1 MTQLIPNVPPP
12 QPAPQPAPQQP
23 QGPTV
28 VVQPQM
34 PSPQQ
39 VGAYVQAA
47 ETFARHAEGWPM
59 TVGFYVMLAMI
70 AGIFAWVVFK
80 FFPTWKTEG
89 EANRQHK
96 EKENDRFQATLLAAL
111 KERGDQ
117 AQRDVE
123 AERRLAQAQSDNISR
138 EIGGRVDRLGDKVDD
153 VSEDVDELKGEMKSM
168 GGVLRSVASK
178 LGVGLGA
185 VAALFAGRV
194 GWSMAVLVAAFAGM
208 LSAGEFAAALE
219 GPRRLVSPS
228 TSSSFFGRVLD
239 SVRSALRPRASFDCS
254 SAGRCSPPE
263 YCCAPEYCCSNGTCC
278 RRSVDVPTPEAAPV
292 PHSLV
297 GLGADGY
304 DASPDPFAR
313 HDYDVAAAWM

>member
-1 MTQLIPNVPPP
+1 MSEI
-12 QPAPQPAPQQP
+12 
-23 QGPTV
+23 
-28 VVQPQM
+28 
-34 PSPQQ
+34 
-39 VGAYVQAA
+39 QAA
-47 ETFARHAEGWPM
+47 TETPLLDFIGVSPYRRWH
-59 TVGFYVMLAMI
+59 
-70 AGIFAWVVFK
+70 VF
-80 FFPTWKTEG
+80 TG
-89 EANRQHK
+89 
-96 EKENDRFQATLLAAL
+96 TLLWL
-111 KERGDQ
+111 TWTEHGC
-117 AQRDVE
+117 
-123 AERRLAQAQSDNISR
+123 SS
-138 EIGGRVDRLGDKVDD
+138 
-153 VSEDVDELKGEMKSM
+153 
-168 GGVLRSVASK
+168 LR
-178 LGVGLGA
+178 
-185 VAALFAGRV
+185 
-194 GWSMAVLVAAFAGM
+194 
-208 LSAGEFAAALE
+208 AAALE